1 MICQFSPIV
10 YVMCD
15 FISLAFPENRC
26 DFVRQ
31 WRRRGFA
38 LDEQNNASLREVLP
52 RGYTPFNLTTGGCS
66 CDLCRKHPRARET
79 LKPKDA
85 IALRDDGA
93 LIIRE
98 LSPSFLYVH
107 FYSGDIQTE
116 KLPIVERVRRPLDSF
131 TSASDP
137 VFRDTLVEI
146 ITQTRSQ

>member
-38 LDEQNNASLREVLP
+38 LDEQHNASLRQVLP
-52 RGYTPFNLTTGGCS
+52 RGYTPFILTTGGCS
-66 CDLCRKHPRARET
+66 CDLCRKHPRAGET
-79 LKPKDA
+79 SKPKDA
-85 IALRDDGA
+85 IALRDDAA

-98 LSPSFLYVH
+98 LAPSFLYVH
-107 FYSGDIQTE
+107 FSAIFQPSICQSLNAFVDHWIRLPRPATRYSAIPWS
-116 KLPIVERVRRPLDSF
+116 KS
-131 TSASDP
+131 
-137 VFRDTLVEI
+137 
-146 ITQTRSQ
+146 